1 MTIPAQDL
9 FDDSSMSFGDHL
21 EVLRSHLWRAII
33 GIVICVIFTLFKGS
47 AIISIM
53 RQPIDDALHKYAIK
67 SGTPIKLTEDVA
79 ENVDLWD
86 RITKWFRTEWGFDDQ
101 PAPEGTETG
110 AITAPAMEDEDIT
123 QKSAV
128 IQVQIP
134 ISELARALH
143 EVDPVQFPAPP
154 AVVENDAPTAA
165 GENEPQTDDSATPTR
180 PPRPKMITLPLRSPV
195 FSQLKSAAD
204 RIDKPVALNVQE
216 AFMTYLKVSMI
227 SGLVLSS
234 PWVFYQIWQFVAAGL
249 YKHERKFVYIYGL
262 MSLILFGVGVV
273 FCFKLVFPYVLE
285 FLLGYNADMQ
295 IQPQI
300 RLSEWVSFAVTL
312 PLMFGISFQ
321 LPLVMRFLQAVSIFT
336 ADSYR
341 EKRRMAILVI
351 AFLSMVLTPADPMS
365 MVLMMFPLLV
375 LYEFGILL
383 CHYSPSS
390 NPFDSAPV

>member
-1 MTIPAQDL
+1 MANPTKDL

-21 EVLRSHLWRAII
+21 EVLRIHLWRAII
-33 GIVICVIFTLFKGS
+33 GMVICIIFTLFKGQF
-47 AIISIM
+47 IIGVM
-53 RQPIDDALHKYAIK
+53 RQPIDEALRKYSIK
-67 SGTPIKLTEDVA
+67 TGTPIKLEEDVA
-79 ENVDLWD
+79 KNVDLWD
-86 RITKWFRTEWGFDDQ
+86 RLTTWVKTEWGFEET
-101 PAPEGTETG
+101 PADS
-110 AITAPAMEDEDIT
+110 AIDPDTKSAEAATADEDLA
-123 QKSAV
+123 QRSAV
-128 IQVQIP
+128 IPVEIQLVD
-134 ISELARALH
+134 LARALH
-143 EVDPVQFPAPP
+143 TLDPEQFPEPVEPVPSSDPATATEPVPP
-154 AVVENDAPTAA
+154 IDPTAA
-165 GENEPQTDDSATPTR
+165 AVPAARKSVT
-180 PPRPKMITLPLRSPV
+180 IPLKSSV

-216 AFMTYLKVSMI
+216 AFMTYLKVSI
-227 SGLVLSS
+227 IAGLVMSS

-249 YKHERKFVYIYGL
+249 YKHERKFVYMYGF

-273 FCFKLVFPYVLE
+273 FCFKVVFPYVLK
-285 FLLGYNADMQ
+285 FLLDYNSDMQ

-351 AFLSMVLTPADPMS
+351 AFLSMILTPADPMS
-365 MVLMMFPLLV
+365 MILMMIPLLF

-383 CHYSPSS
+383 CHWSPSK
-390 NPFDSAPV
+390 NPFDTAPV